1 MGRIED
7 VTSRIG
13 IPIKDRSVPGAQI
26 VELLAGNGVMV
37 GRDAIYSVRSGR
49 KTGNRIGARLEMTE
63 ILGSNSGRKDNFY
76 EQIADVGTLVRA
88 TNEAGH
94 YSTVGF
100 ARRIAEEMDLG
111 EPDVSRCLRAMRTEL
126 VLSETRDEAP
136 PMKDL
141 FREVAEEY
149 IGHYRSGYPSSPAI
163 RDIDA
168 MWSRDSIEEFY
179 RACAVAMSAPHSLRT
194 WMPYEIDVL
203 QEFYK
208 ERKAMGSPVSVFDRL
223 TLEKNIN
230 GSPITALT
238 SQIRMETSIPYDQV
252 VHFTHT
258 NALLYGQPTRLH
270 NGNDVIHDETLLVD
284 GTIPTSNS

>member
-49 KTGNRIGARLEMTE
+49 KTGDRIGARLEMTE
-63 ILGSNSGRKDNFY
+63 ILGSNSGKKDDFY
-76 EQIADVGTLVRA
+76 GQIADVGTLVRA

-126 VLSETRDEAP
+126 VLSETKDESP
-136 PMKDL
+136 RIKDL

-149 IGHYRSGYPSSPAI
+149 LGHYRSGYSSSPVI
-163 RDIDA
+163 KDIDA

-179 RACAVAMSAPHSLRT
+179 RACAITMPAPHSLRT
-194 WMPYEIDVL
+194 WMAYESDVL
-203 QEFYK
+203 FEFYRLRK
-208 ERKAMGSPVSVFDRL
+208 EMGSPVSAFDRL
-223 TLEKNIN
+223 TLEKNVN
-230 GSPITALT
+230 GSPIESLIN
-238 SQIRMETSIPYDQV
+238 QVRMVTSIPYDQV

-270 NGNDVIHDETLLVD
+270 SGNGIVHDETLLVD
-284 GTIPTSNS
+284 GASPTSNS